1 MGLFDRQRE
10 GVGLQRTDVPGIPS
24 ASSDDEQAIAR
35 YRYLLRTA
43 PPEAIEEAHAE
54 AFAKL
59 TPEQRRRVLDELSRE
74 LPEHERD
81 AALRADDS
89 PGQLARVATRAEIRQ
104 PGVMERIFKGMR
116 TGPAYAGPSMGG
128 LFAGS
133 LLSSMAGAVLGSMI
147 AQQFFSAHPEA
158 NQLFADAAHGGSD
171 APAHVFDDPSA
182 GSHDDDQLQSNDGT
196 FADDSGLGGDLDMGF
211 GGDTFDV

>member
-1 MGLFDRQRE
+1 MGLFDRQRD
-10 GVGLQRTDVPGIPS
+10 GVGLQRTGVPGIPGG
-24 ASSDDEQAIAR
+24 SSDDEQAIAR

-74 LPEHERD
+74 LPEQERD
-81 AALRADDS
+81 AALRMGDS

-104 PGVMERIFKGMR
+104 PGVMERIFGGMR
-116 TGPAYAGPSMGG
+116 TESAYAGPSMGG

-147 AQQFFSAHPEA
+147 AEHFFSAHPEA
-158 NQLFADAAHGGSD
+158 NQLFADSAHGGD
-171 APAHVFDDPSA
+171 APAHGFDDQSA
-182 GSHDDDQLQSNDGT
+182 SWHDDDQLQSNDGT
-196 FADDSGLGGDLDMGF
+196 FADDSGLGSDLDMGF